1 MDYSSMKKEDLIK
14 ILVEQ
19 RHLAEAVEA
28 KDAEIHALRNR
39 KDGNFEAV
47 QKEKELLKIQHQK
60 EKETFEIEKQTLKL
74 QGEKESSVLKDQIR
88 MLTDEVNKF
97 QNKLGENKL
106 SKDSQD
112 KLVKKNEELVD
123 FGNKYVKLHTNM
135 IQSIQGILELSSDL
149 EKTLL
154 EKIQKSQKE

>member
-28 KDAEIHALRNR
+28 KDAEINALRNR
-39 KDGNFEAV
+39 KDQGFEAV
-47 QKEKELLKIQHQK
+47 QKEKEALKSQY
-60 EKETFEIEKQTLKL
+60 EKENS
-74 QGEKESSVLKDQIR
+74 GLKDQIR
-88 MLTDEVNKF
+88 TLTDEVNKF
-97 QNKLGENKL
+97 QIKLGENKF
-106 SKDSQD
+106 SKESEE
-112 KLVKKNEELVD
+112 KLLKKNTELVD
-123 FGNKYVKLHTNM
+123 FGNKYVKLHTTM

-154 EKIQKSQKE
+154 EKIQ

>member
-39 KDGNFEAV
+39 KDQGFEAV
-47 QKEKELLKIQHQK
+47 QKEKEALKSQY
-60 EKETFEIEKQTLKL
+60 EKENS
-74 QGEKESSVLKDQIR
+74 GLKDQIR

-97 QNKLGENKL
+97 QIKLGENKF
-106 SKDSQD
+106 SKESEE
-112 KLVKKNEELVD
+112 KLLKKNTELVD